1 MIVIEKGGNIKEV
14 TIPRENVSDVSFL
27 CKKAG
32 FKSDAGF
39 EKRVDWVLKKMKW
52 IVQLY
57 GKTSGR
63 ANMENKYD
71 FPPPV
76 DNTLFFGSCVLIAH
90 STEENKIVD
99 FSKKSWEKVYEKLF
113 GGFYDLKNDAEEDEK
128 EIDELALVPKNKKTK
143 KGGYL
148 KDGFVVDSDE
158 CDEEGY
164 DDDDDDDDE
173 VEDDDDDGEGEEE
186 DEGEEDIDVDGDV
199 DGDGDGDVDG
209 ENEVLKGVEEEV
221 LDEDVDVDEDED
233 GDGDVDVDEDED
245 GDEDGDGSKKK
256 RKCKNKNK
264 KKRIQKKEKD
274 VKEKKSDVLFD
285 IGTELSEEEYDYN

>member
-99 FSKKSWEKVYEKLF
+99 LSKKSWEKVYEKLF

-164 DDDDDDDDE
+164 DDEDE
-173 VEDDDDDGEGEEE
+173 DEDEDDDDDGEGEEE
-186 DEGEEDIDVDGDV
+186 DEGEEDIDVDG

-221 LDEDVDVDEDED
+221 LDEDED

-245 GDEDGDGSKKK
+245 GDEDGDGDGDGDGSKKK